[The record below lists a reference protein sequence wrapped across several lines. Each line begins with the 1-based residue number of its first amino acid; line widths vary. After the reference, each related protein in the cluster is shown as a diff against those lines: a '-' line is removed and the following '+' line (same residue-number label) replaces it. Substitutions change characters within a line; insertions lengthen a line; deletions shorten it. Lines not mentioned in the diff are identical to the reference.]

1 MIGKGSLRY
10 EIIPPKIQRQEHA
23 SEIMRRP
30 CPRPCL
36 SPSPPLPLPEP
47 PSPSLSKHT
56 PHFHPSEH
64 PKVPKALSLRRKEPT
79 YQGRRNAPTESP
91 KTIIPRALLRSYK
104 ERLHHLCKVTEAFLP
119 RASSSPCIGDLDALS
134 EGLTALMLRGI
145 LAIYNKHFG
154 GEEER
159 QPSRPRG
166 GTSLPSCARETYYR
180 RT

>member
-1 MIGKGSLRY
+1 
-10 EIIPPKIQRQEHA
+10 
-23 SEIMRRP
+23 MRARSCVDPAP
-30 CPRPCL
+30 CPCF

-47 PSPSLSKHT
+47 SSLSF
-56 PHFHPSEH
+56 PQVLPRFRPSEH
-64 PKVPKALSLRRKEPT
+64 PKVPKALSLRRKETT
-79 YQGRRNAPTESP
+79 YRGCRNAPTESS
-91 KTIIPRALLRSYK
+91 KTIIPRALSRSYK

-119 RASSSPCIGDLDALS
+119 RASSSPYIGDLDVLS

-145 LAIYNKHFG
+145 FAIYNKRFG

-159 QPSRPRG
+159 RLSRPRG

>member
-1 MIGKGSLRY
+1 M
-10 EIIPPKIQRQEHA
+10 

-30 CPRPCL
+30 CPRPCF
-36 SPSPPLPLPEP
+36 SPSPPLPLPELSP
-47 PSPSLSKHT
+47 PSFPRRSPRLRLG
-56 PHFHPSEH
+56 EH
-64 PKVPKALSLRRKEPT
+64 PKPPRVLSLRRKEPT
-79 YQGRRNAPTESP
+79 YRGRRNAPTESS

-119 RASSSPCIGDLDALS
+119 RASSSPYIGDLDTPS

>member
-1 MIGKGSLRY
+1 MY
-10 EIIPPKIQRQEHA
+10 ERDHA
-23 SEIMRRP
+23 ST
-30 CPRPCL
+30 L
-36 SPSPPLPLPEP
+36 TPPLPFPKPSSSLARALPPAFPQAHP
-47 PSPSLSKHT
+47 PLL
-56 PHFHPSEH
+56 
-64 PKVPKALSLRRKEPT
+64 PKRAPKAPKHSLWGRKEPT

-119 RASSSPCIGDLDALS
+119 RASSSPYIGDLDALS

-145 LAIYNKHFG
+145 LAIYNKRFGG
-154 GEEER
+154 GEER
-159 QPSRPRG
+159 RSSRPRG

>member
-1 MIGKGSLRY
+1 
-10 EIIPPKIQRQEHA
+10 
-23 SEIMRRP
+23 MRARSCVDP
-30 CPRPCL
+30 E
-36 SPSPPLPLPEP
+36 PSPAFPQALPLPLPEL
-47 PSPSLSKHT
+47 SSLSF
-56 PHFHPSEH
+56 PQVLPRFRPSER

-79 YQGRRNAPTESP
+79 YRGRRNAPTESP

-119 RASSSPCIGDLDALS
+119 RASSSPYIGDLDAPS

-145 LAIYNKHFG
+145 LAIYNKRFGG
-154 GEEER
+154 GEER
-159 QPSRPRG
+159 RSSRPRS